1 MANWNKLTARQFS
14 AIKMLLKGGATQ
26 VEAADYMQVSSN
38 TVYWVGKAET
48 YEDYLHNVAERQLER
63 KQVAAIKAKQ
73 EKAQKAKEVAEKVG
87 AVPAS
92 QLAKQIPQV
101 VEHKQTVQIT
111 ATHYMT
117 EELREI
123 KEVLKCIS
131 NKLAFIVNDLY
142 GEKDVSK

>member
-1 MANWNKLTARQFS
+1 MFK
-14 AIKMLLKGGATQ
+14 AIKTLLKGGASAK
-26 VEAADYMQVSSN
+26 EVSEYLNVSEP
-38 TVYWVGKAET
+38 TVYACKKVDTHEEYVNART
-48 YEDYLHNVAERQLER
+48 ARDLER
-63 KQVAAIKAKQ
+63 KQIAAIKAKE

-92 QLAKQIPQV
+92 QLAEQIPQV